1 MFSQNF
7 KIETKKIFDNE
18 KNIILATIPVAKG
31 KPIPLVESI
40 RNNPKNEIINVCTY
54 VQ

>member
-7 KIETKKIFDNE
+7 KTEIKKVFDCE
-18 KNIILATIPVAKG
+18 KNILLATIPIAKG

-40 RNNPKNEIINVCTY
+40 RNNPKNEIINVS
-54 VQ
+54 